1 MHREIKHSINL
12 YNQNKMSKELE
23 ERIEK
28 KKQMLSD
35 YLRFAEQWNFKTEDV
50 EKMTDIFLDDLNKL
64 IKER

>member
-1 MHREIKHSINL
+1 
-12 YNQNKMSKELE
+12 MSKELE
-23 ERIEK
+23 ERIER